1 MQIVR
6 TKSEVRAAVAQAR
19 GAGQSIGLVP
29 TMGALHAGH
38 LALVERAVAECD
50 FVAVSIFVN
59 PTQFGPNED
68 FARYPRSLEADV
80 EKCADAGA
88 ALTFAPSVEEM
99 YAPDACTTVHVAGL
113 TEGLC
118 GQFRPGHFDGV
129 TTVVC
134 KLFNVVTPDRA
145 YFGEKDYQQLVV
157 IRRMARDLDIPVEVI
172 GCPTVREPDG
182 LAVSSRN
189 QYLSPEERAAAP
201 ALRAALLVGAARA
214 RAGATGSEVERAVAE
229 ALAAEPRFRPQY
241 IHAVDPETLE
251 PRCDRGGPMVIAAAA
266 YLGDTRLIDNI
277 IIEG

>member
-1 MQIVR
+1 MQVVR

-68 FARYPRSLEADV
+68 LAKYPRSFEADV
-80 EKCADAGA
+80 AQCTAAGA
-88 ALTFAPSVEEM
+88 ELIFAPGVEEM
-99 YAPDACTTVHVAGL
+99 YAPDAVTTVQVAEL

-134 KLFNVVTPDRA
+134 KLLNIAAPDRA

-157 IRRMARDLDIPVEVI
+157 IRRMVRDLDLPVQVI

-182 LAVSSRN
+182 LAMSSRN
-189 QYLSPEERAAAP
+189 QYLSAEERAAAP
-201 ALRAALLVGAARA
+201 ALRAALLAGAERA
-214 RAGATGSEVERAVAE
+214 RAGATGSEVERTVAE
-229 ALAAEPRFRPQY
+229 ALATEPRFRPQY
-241 IHAVDPETLE
+241 IRAVDPETLE
-251 PRCDRGGPMVIAAAA
+251 RLCNRGAPMVIAAAA
-266 YLGDTRLIDNI
+266 YLGATRLIDNI
-277 IIEG
+277 KIEE